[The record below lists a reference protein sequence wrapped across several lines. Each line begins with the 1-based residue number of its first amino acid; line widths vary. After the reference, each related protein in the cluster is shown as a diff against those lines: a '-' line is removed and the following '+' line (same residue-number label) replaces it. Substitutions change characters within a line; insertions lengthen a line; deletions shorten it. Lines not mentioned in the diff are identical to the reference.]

1 MLRTVDGTEQWKALE
16 TVVTDP
22 RPRVASGWPQLD
34 AGLNRGSFG
43 PGEFVIL
50 AGRLHTR
57 KTAVMLNLIA
67 QMLDRGL
74 PVGLVSLDEG
84 NHSYAAKLASVF
96 TRIPHTELHE
106 HWHTPQLA
114 GIRQDY
120 LNRTAKLT
128 MSFGQRPSLYDLSV
142 WLNMALTERP
152 RVVFIDFLSLLERGK
167 YDGKDTNR
175 IPRLCEE
182 LQVWAADEDVTL
194 FVVHQVG
201 RQGDDQVR
209 VHGSNPV
216 TPEQL
221 MYGGEQQADIIL
233 STYRPALDPIGNLSR
248 EDAIAAGVDG
258 EKWQERHDRVFRF
271 QHDTFLQL
279 IKNRPGVRLNI
290 PGVRLTSKGE
300 SQAME
305 EWV

>member
-1 MLRTVDGTEQWKALE
+1 MLRTVEGTEQWQTFADM
-16 TVVTDP
+16 VTDP
-22 RPRVASGWPQLD
+22 RPRVATGWPQLD
-34 AGLNRGSFG
+34 ALLNRGSFG
-43 PGEFVIL
+43 PGDFVIL

-57 KTAVMLNLIA
+57 KTAVMMNLIA
-67 QMLDRGL
+67 QMLDRDL

-84 NHSYAAKLASVF
+84 NHSYVAKLCSVF

-106 HWHTPQLA
+106 TWGTPEMDA
-114 GIRQDY
+114 VRQMY
-120 LNRTAKLT
+120 LQRTRKLV
-128 MSFGQRPSLYDLSV
+128 MSLGQRPSLHDMAV
-142 WLNMALTERP
+142 WLDMALVERP

-182 LQVWAADEDVTL
+182 LQVWAAEQEVTL
-194 FVVHQVG
+194 FVLHQVG
-201 RQGDDQVR
+201 RQGDDQVK

-233 STYRPALDPIGNLSR
+233 ATYRPSLDPIGNLSQ
-248 EDAIAAGVDG
+248 EDAIAAGIDG
-258 EKWQERHDRVFRF
+258 DKWQERRDRVFRYRD
-271 QHDTFLQL
+271 DTFLQL
-279 IKNRPGVRLNI
+279 IKNRPGVRLNV

-300 SQAME
+300 SQHME